1 MFNISFYVVC
11 WLVFFLLCLPVIF
24 AGLLAVALEN
34 DKIEIQESR
43 LSILSKEL
51 NEFADDKAKLKLLL
65 DEFLRSFK
73 TYPKNDEEYGLWI
86 DVISAFAVNMNL
98 MEVDEVVNFQD
109 SLESAN
115 PESQAN
121 IKDAI
126 GRALQ
131 KRESK

>member
-1 MFNISFYVVC
+1 M
-11 WLVFFLLCLPVIF
+11 
-24 AGLLAVALEN
+24 
-34 DKIEIQESR
+34 
-43 LSILSKEL
+43 SILSRLNALSQEL
-51 NEFADDKAKLKLLL
+51 NEFANDKAKLKPLL

-73 TYPKNDEEYGLWI
+73 TYPKNGEEYGLWI
-86 DVISAFAVNMNL
+86 ELISAFAVNMNL

-115 PESQAN
+115 PESKAN
-121 IKDAI
+121 IKEAI

>member
-24 AGLLAVALEN
+24 AGLLAVALEK

>member
-34 DKIEIQESR
+34 DKTEIQESR

>member
-34 DKIEIQESR
+34 DKIEIKESR
-43 LSILSKEL
+43 LNALSQEL
-51 NEFADDKAKLKLLL
+51 NEFANDKAKLKPLL

-73 TYPKNDEEYGLWI
+73 TYPKNGEEYGLWI
-86 DVISAFAVNMNL
+86 ELISAFAVNMNL

-115 PESQAN
+115 PESKAN
-121 IKDAI
+121 IKEAI